1 MNKQLTPRKI
11 ARAMQVSEASLKRW
25 CDRGLIPSVRT
36 AGGHRRIELGAVL
49 KFLRESGRPLPT
61 PELLGLPSAVGK
73 GTQVVSGAAREAT
86 AALAAGDDERF
97 GSLIYSLYLAG
108 HEIAEI
114 GDEVIAGAFAQLGDR
129 WQHGALAVY
138 EERRACEVVL
148 RVIHELRRALP
159 HPEAKAPL
167 AIGGTPSGD
176 PYSLPNAL
184 VELAL
189 REAGWHTMNLGCGL
203 PVATIADAVTDL
215 RPALLWLSISGTAV
229 AEEILDGA
237 AKLVAAT
244 RSRDVHIVV
253 GGRAATDSVLAVL
266 PGAKTVAS
274 LRELSGIARTMFTQ
288 QQTPADSR

>member
-1 MNKQLTPRKI
+1 
-11 ARAMQVSEASLKRW
+11 
-25 CDRGLIPSVRT
+25 
-36 AGGHRRIELGAVL
+36 
-49 KFLRESGRPLPT
+49 
-61 PELLGLPSAVGK
+61 
-73 GTQVVSGAAREAT
+73 
-86 AALAAGDDERF
+86 
-97 GSLIYSLYLAG
+97 
-108 HEIAEI
+108 
-114 GDEVIAGAFAQLGDR
+114 
-129 WQHGALAVY
+129 
-138 EERRACEVVL
+138 
-148 RVIHELRRALP
+148 
-159 HPEAKAPL
+159 
-167 AIGGTPSGD
+167 
-176 PYSLPNAL
+176 
-184 VELAL
+184 
-189 REAGWHTMNLGCGL
+189 CGL